1 MRKLF
6 GLAAMLACCL
16 LVFSAQSALAAG
28 EVKLRLSCPVATKGS
43 FMGDSI
49 ELWKKLI
56 EEKSNG
62 RIKISLHYSGEL
74 GSEGE
79 TFDQHYK
86 GTVPL
91 LLTYATTRY
100 SEKLG
105 LLSTPYLFNDW
116 NDVREAFKPDGW
128 MTNVYGKIY
137 EEVGIKFLAPYPGGF
152 GGVDTKGKYAT
163 NIASAKAQGIKV
175 RCAAIFPLPETMKA
189 LGYQVIPVDWNET
202 YTAIQTGLVDGSS
215 NNPIFWTYDTFR
227 DLLQYFVDTHHVFS
241 SADMTMNLDA
251 WNKLSPEDQKV
262 IMDASLEV
270 AAKQFEDA
278 EKTDLHY
285 RQLSIDYGIKY
296 IQPSPEE
303 LAEMKKVCRA
313 EIWPL
318 MEKVVGKDLMQL
330 VYDNAK

>member
-6 GLAAMLACCL
+6 GLAAMLACFCL
-16 LVFSAQSALAAG
+16 AFSGQSASAAD
-28 EVKLRLSCPVATKGS
+28 EIRLRLSCPVATKGS

-56 EEKSNG
+56 EEKSGG

-91 LLTYATTRY
+91 LLTYSTTRY

-105 LLSTPYLFNDW
+105 LLSTPYLFDDW
-116 NDVREAFKPDGW
+116 NDVREAFAPDGW
-128 MTNVYGKIY
+128 MTEVYGKIY
-137 EEVGIKFLAPYPGGF
+137 EEVGLKFLAPYPGGF

-163 NIASAKAQGIKV
+163 NIASAREQGIKV
-175 RCAAIFPLPETMKA
+175 RCAAIFPLAETMQA

-227 DLLQYFVDTHHVFS
+227 DLLEYFVDTSHTFS

-251 WNKLSPEDQKV
+251 WNKLSPEDQK
-262 IMDASLEV
+262 IILDSALEV

-285 RQLSIDYGIKY
+285 RQLSIDHGIKY
-296 IQPSPEE
+296 IKPTPEE
-303 LAEMKKVCRA
+303 IAEMKKVCQ
-313 EIWPL
+313 EQIWPL
-318 MEKVVGKDLMQL
+318 VEKVVGAELMAL
-330 VYDNAK
+330 VRANSK